1 MRIRFALVALAFFLF
16 SLAQESPP
24 APPATDEASVWFN
37 FEWNQGIPWQKYSIR
52 VQSDGQ
58 THFNGTPNPSQ
69 VGDTGPV
76 QQDLLMSETN
86 RQKIFESARRLN
98 YFQGDFD
105 SHLKHIAQTGTKTL
119 MYKSAQVQGSS
130 TYNYSQNP
138 DVQQLTQLFLGL
150 ATTIDYGGKLAWS
163 YRYDKLGLDQRLRE
177 LEEMQADHQV
187 VELSAIEPMLRKI
200 ASDPNL
206 MHISRQSARRLLKT
220 LGASGAANNS
230 EAQP

>member
-1 MRIRFALVALAFFLF
+1 MRIRFALVALALCL
-16 SLAQESPP
+16 SCYAQQAATP
-24 APPATDEASVWFN
+24 APATDEASVWFN
-37 FEWNQGIPWQKYSIR
+37 FEWNQGIPWQNYSIR
-52 VQSDGQ
+52 VQSDGK
-58 THFNGTPNPSQ
+58 THFSGTPNPSQ
-69 VGDTGPV
+69 VGDTDPV
-76 QQDLLMSETN
+76 QQDLIMSETT
-86 RQKIFESARRLN
+86 RQKIFDSARRLN

-187 VELSAIEPMLRKI
+187 VELSAIEPILRKI
-200 ASDPNL
+200 ANDPNL
-206 MHISRQSARRLLKT
+206 MHISRQSAQRLLKT
-220 LGASGAANNS
+220 LSASGAANKR